1 MLKGFFARYNNFTS
15 MSRNRSNTVNKG
27 KEKSS
32 VNPLVKMMADKRC
45 IIDAIQDGKDLST
58 LKGIKIV
65 SPI

>member
-1 MLKGFFARYNNFTS
+1 M
-15 MSRNRSNTVNKG
+15 VNKG

-32 VNPLVKMMADKRC
+32 VNPLIKMMDDKRR
-45 IIDAIQDGKDLST
+45 IIDAIRDGKDLST

>member
-1 MLKGFFARYNNFTS
+1 